1 MLSKNKIKYINSLSM
16 KKNRKDERVFVAEGN
31 KLVTD
36 LISSLS
42 CKTLIATSEWLE
54 CNKGLI
60 AEETV
65 CATHEEI
72 KKISQ
77 QKTPQDVI
85 AIFYQP
91 QHEKPKN
98 IGQDNICLVLDDI
111 QDPGNLGTIVRI
123 ADWFGIEDIVC
134 SPNSADIYNSKVVQA
149 TMGAIARVRVH
160 YTDIEA
166 FLSDKKENIYG
177 TLLDGDNIYE
187 KELSRNGFIVMGN
200 EGNGISK
207 EVRKLINS
215 KLYIPNYPQGRETS
229 ESLNVAIATAIVCAE
244 FRRRESL

>member
-1 MLSKNKIKYINSLSM
+1 MLSKNKIKYVNSLSI
-16 KKNRKDERVFVAEGN
+16 KKNRKEERVFVAEGN

-42 CKTLIATSEWLE
+42 CKMLIATKEWLE
-54 CNKGLI
+54 CNKGVI

-65 CATHEEI
+65 YATHDEI

-91 QHEKPKN
+91 QHDTPKN

-160 YTDIEA
+160 YTDIKT
-166 FLSDKKENIYG
+166 FLIDKKEKIYG

-200 EGNGISK
+200 EGNGISQ
-207 EVRKLINS
+207 EVRELINS
-215 KLYIPNYPQGRETS
+215 KLYIPNYPQGRNTS
-229 ESLNVAIATAIVCAE
+229 ESLNVAIATSIVCAE

>member
-42 CKTLIATSEWLE
+42 CKMIIATDDWLE
-54 CNKGLI
+54 CNKKI
-60 AEETV
+60 VAEEIV
-65 CATHEEI
+65 HATHEEI

-91 QHEKPKN
+91 QHEMPKN

-166 FLSDKKENIYG
+166 FLSDKKESIYG

>member
-1 MLSKNKIKYINSLSM
+1 MLSKNKIKYVNSLSI
-16 KKNRKDERVFVAEGN
+16 KKNRKEERVFVAEGN

-36 LISSLS
+36 LILSLS
-42 CKTLIATSEWLE
+42 CKMLIATKEWLE
-54 CNKGLI
+54 CNKNVVT
-60 AEETV
+60 EETI

-85 AIFYQP
+85 AIFYQL
-91 QHEKPKN
+91 QYDMSKN

-123 ADWFGIEDIVC
+123 ADWFGVEDIVC
-134 SPNSADIYNSKVVQA
+134 STNSADIYNSKVVQA

-160 YTDIEA
+160 YTDIKT
-166 FLSDKKENIYG
+166 FLMDKKEKIYG

-200 EGNGISK
+200 EGNGISQ
-207 EVRKLINS
+207 EVRELINS
-215 KLYIPNYPQGRETS
+215 KLYIPNYPQGRNTS
-229 ESLNVAIATAIVCAE
+229 ESLNVAIATSIVCAE